1 MKVLRI
7 IARLNVGGPA
17 RHVVWLTDGLTKHG
31 YETLLITG
39 IVPPGEVDMTYL
51 AVPSGITPLVVPEM
65 SRELSLKDLLTI
77 WKLFRLMRRERPN
90 IVHTHTAKAGA
101 VGRTA
106 GLIYRW
112 SAPRADCRFVHT
124 YHGHIFHG
132 YYGSL
137 KTRLFL
143 MIERLLARLAT
154 DCIVVVSEQ
163 QLIEINKVFGVG
175 RKEQFR
181 VIPLGIET
189 EQYAR
194 WREHGRTLRGELNA
208 SDSEILVGIVGRL
221 TEIKNHRLFLE
232 AAAKYKTIAGDNI
245 ARVRF
250 VIVGDGH
257 LRNELETQT
266 RTVGLSRDVV
276 FLGTRKD
283 PEDFYPALDIVA
295 LTSVNEGTP
304 LTLIE
309 AMANARPVI
318 ATAVGG
324 VVDLLGAPT
333 SEDLAQS
340 GFSVCERGVSVKS
353 GDAESFARGLKYLI
367 ENPDVRDEL
376 GQRGLDFVLHNH
388 TKERLVQDV
397 AALYSEL
404 ATHLR
409 AASPAKMGVRSPTSQ
424 DAQPGS
430 PAGTGR

>member
-39 IVPPGEVDMTYL
+39 IVPPAEADMTYL
-51 AVPSGITPLVVPEM
+51 AAPWGITPLVVPEM
-65 SRELSLKDLLTI
+65 SRELSLKDLLSV

-112 SAPRADCRFVHT
+112 STPRADCRFVHT

-143 MIERLLARLAT
+143 MIERLLARVAT

-163 QLIEINKVFGVG
+163 QRNEINQVFGVG

-189 EQYAR
+189 EQYAH
-194 WREHGRTLRGELNA
+194 WREHGRTLRGQLHA

-221 TEIKNHRLFLE
+221 TEVKNHRLFLE
-232 AAAKYKTIAGDNI
+232 AAAKYNTMGNNI

-257 LRNELETQT
+257 LRNELETRA
-266 RTVGLSRDVV
+266 RTVGLSPGVV

-283 PEDFYPALDIVA
+283 PEDFYPAFDIVA

-333 SEDLAQS
+333 REELAHG

-353 GDAESFARGLKYLI
+353 GDAEGFAHGLKYLI

-376 GQRGLDFVLHNH
+376 GHRGLDFVLHNH

-397 AALYSEL
+397 ATLYNEL
-404 ATHLR
+404 ANHLQ
-409 AASPAKMGVRSPTSQ
+409 AASPARMGVRSPTSQ

-430 PAGTGR
+430 AAGAGR